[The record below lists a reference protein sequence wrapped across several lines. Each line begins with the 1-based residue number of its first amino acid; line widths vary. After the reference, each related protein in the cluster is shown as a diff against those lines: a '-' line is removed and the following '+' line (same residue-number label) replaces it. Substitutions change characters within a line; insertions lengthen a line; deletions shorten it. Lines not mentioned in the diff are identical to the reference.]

1 MRTSDQVRGV
11 AGGPQVQS
19 VDRAI
24 SILESLADG
33 PAELGVTQIGRRL
46 GVHKATAS
54 RLLATLAEHGLVE
67 RNPVTDKYRLGF
79 GIVRLAAVVTGGLD
93 LVRQARPVLERLAE
107 ETSETVNLAV
117 LDGDRVVNI
126 DQIAAPHL
134 VVNVNWVGKRTPLH
148 CTSNGKVLLASLPA
162 RERARLLR
170 GPLERLAPNTIVD
183 KDLLQAQLLEAGVRG
198 YAYTLE
204 ELEVGLNAVAAP
216 VRDSGGGVIAAV
228 SGSGPAYRFTRGR
241 IPEVG
246 GLARKAGA
254 DIAHRMGFPTEAAS
268 ASVASS

>member
-1 MRTSDQVRGV
+1 MRNNGRSGNF
-11 AGGPQVQS
+11 AVQS
-19 VDRAI
+19 VARALT
-24 SILESLADG
+24 ILELLAGAPD
-33 PAELGVTQIGRRL
+33 ELGVTELGRRL

-54 RLLATLAEHGLVE
+54 RLVSTLADHGLVE
-67 RNPVTDKYRLGF
+67 RSPVTDKYRLGF
-79 GIVRLAAVVTGGLD
+79 GVIRLAAVATAGLD

-148 CTSNGKVLLASLPA
+148 CTSNGKMLLALLPN

-170 GPLERLAPNTIVD
+170 GRLERLTSNSIVD
-183 KDLLQAQLLEAGVRG
+183 KDLLQAQLMEAEVRG
-198 YAYTLE
+198 YAYTVE

-228 SGSGPAYRFTRGR
+228 SVSGPAYRFTREL
-241 IPEVG
+241 IPKVG
-246 GLARKAGA
+246 GSVRKAGEE
-254 DIAHRMGFPTEAAS
+254 ISRRMGFVAEGTVANARM
-268 ASVASS
+268 ASS

>member
-1 MRTSDQVRGV
+1 
-11 AGGPQVQS
+11 
-19 VDRAI
+19 
-24 SILESLADG
+24 
-33 PAELGVTQIGRRL
+33 
-46 GVHKATAS
+46 
-54 RLLATLAEHGLVE
+54 
-67 RNPVTDKYRLGF
+67 VTDKYRLGF
-79 GIVRLAAVVTGGLD
+79 GVVRLAAVVTGGLD
-93 LVRQARPVLERLAE
+93 LVRQSRPVLERLAE
-107 ETSETVNLAV
+107 QTSETVNLAV

-170 GPLERLAPNTIVD
+170 GRLERLAPNTIVD
-183 KDLLQAQLLEAGVRG
+183 KDLLQAQLLEAEVRG

-228 SGSGPAYRFTRGR
+228 SVSGPAYRFTRGR

-246 GLARKAGA
+246 GLVRKAGA
-254 DIAHRMGFPTEAAS
+254 DIARRMGFPAEAAS
-268 ASVASS
+268 AGVESS